1 MQKSYQDLFPS
12 VVVVSWTS
20 FLRSIS
26 ERDRLNPLLVDD
38 DVEDD
43 DEDDDDAMDGGI
55 DRYTHAQRRICLSW
69 ATGHKGGRHGGKER
83 ASGHSPRQQQRA
95 RQYRDGRGE
104 EAT

>member
-43 DEDDDDAMDGGI
+43 EDDDDDAMDGGI

-83 ASGHSPRQQQRA
+83 ASECPQAAAARA
-95 RQYRDGRGE
+95 SIS
-104 EAT
+104 